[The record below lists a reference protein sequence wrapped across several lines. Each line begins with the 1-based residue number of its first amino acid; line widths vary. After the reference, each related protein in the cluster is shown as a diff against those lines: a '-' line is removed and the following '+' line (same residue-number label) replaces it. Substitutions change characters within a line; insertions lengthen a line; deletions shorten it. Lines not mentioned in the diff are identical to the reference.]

1 VCRKKLALHKRR
13 WQDSQ
18 LLDIDWFSKHSQ
30 WHNHKKSR
38 PMTYKNLMTDMDGEL
53 LVVTLHRP
61 EKLNAMTHQM
71 RVDLLDCIR
80 QAEENEA
87 VRAIVFTGH
96 GDKAF
101 CAGANIP
108 ELEER
113 TLQSEMGNAA
123 TLRKELPTTVE
134 RLAKP
139 TVAAINGHCYGAGL
153 EFSLGCTIRIVSE
166 NALLGQ
172 PEIKLGQIPGSGGTQ
187 RLYRFVGLAWAM
199 QLVLTGEP
207 VDAETARSIGLVTE
221 VTAQDKL
228 LGRAKEL
235 ARTLGSRAPLSFVA
249 GRDAVLRSTES
260 DLLTGI
266 DFERK
271 LYAMLMATED
281 RDEGLAAYREKRDP
295 VYKGR

>member
-1 VCRKKLALHKRR
+1 MVYENILTEMNG
-13 WQDSQ
+13 DV
-18 LLDIDWFSKHSQ
+18 
-30 WHNHKKSR
+30 
-38 PMTYKNLMTDMDGEL
+38 

-71 RVDLLDCIR
+71 RVDLLDCVR
-80 QAEENEA
+80 CAEDDDA
-87 VRAIVFTGH
+87 VRAIVFTGY
-96 GDKAF
+96 GDRAF

-108 ELEER
+108 ELKER
-113 TLQSEMGNAA
+113 TMASEIGNPA

-134 RLAKP
+134 RLGKP

-153 EFSLGCTIRIVSE
+153 EFSLGCTIRIASD
-166 NALLGQ
+166 NALMGQ

-187 RLYRFVGLAWAM
+187 RLHRFVNLGWAM
-199 QLVLTGEP
+199 QLVLTGEA

-221 VTAQDKL
+221 ITSQQNL
-228 LGRAKEL
+228 IPRALEL
-235 ARTLGSRAPLSFVA
+235 ARMLGSRAPLAFAA

-260 DLLTGI
+260 DLITGI
-266 DFERK
+266 DYERK

-281 RDEGLAAYREKRDP
+281 RNEGLAAFRENRAP

>member
-1 VCRKKLALHKRR
+1 MAYENILTEN
-13 WQDSQ
+13 D
-18 LLDIDWFSKHSQ
+18 
-30 WHNHKKSR
+30 
-38 PMTYKNLMTDMDGEL
+38 DGL

-71 RVDLLDCIR
+71 RVDLMDCVR
-80 QAEENEA
+80 RAEDDED

-108 ELEER
+108 ELGER
-113 TLQSEMGNAA
+113 TLQSEMGSAA
-123 TLRKELPTTVE
+123 TLRKELPTTIE

-153 EFSLGCTIRIVSE
+153 EFSMGCTVRIASD
-166 NALLGQ
+166 NAKLGQ
-172 PEIKLGQIPGSGGTQ
+172 PEIALGQIPGSGGTQ
-187 RLYRFVGLAWAM
+187 RLHRFVGLGWAM
-199 QLVLTGEP
+199 QMVLTGEP
-207 VDAETARSIGLVTE
+207 VTATRAAEIGLVTE
-221 VTAQDKL
+221 VTSQNAL
-228 LGRAKEL
+228 LDRAKEL
-235 ARTLGSRAPLSFVA
+235 ARLLGSRAPLAFAA
-249 GRDAVLRSTES
+249 GRDAVLRSTET

-271 LYAMLMATED
+271 LYAMICATED

-295 VYKGR
+295 EYKGR

>member
-1 VCRKKLALHKRR
+1 MAYENIRTEK
-13 WQDSQ
+13 D
-18 LLDIDWFSKHSQ
+18 
-30 WHNHKKSR
+30 
-38 PMTYKNLMTDMDGEL
+38 DGL

-71 RVDLLDCIR
+71 RVDLMDCVLE
-80 QAEENEA
+80 AEADDE
-87 VRAIVFTGH
+87 VRAIVFTGE
-96 GDKAF
+96 GDQAF

-108 ELEER
+108 ELAER
-113 TLQSEMGNAA
+113 TPQSEMGRAA

-153 EFSLGCTIRIVSE
+153 EFAMGCTVRIASD
-166 NALLGQ
+166 NAKLGQ
-172 PEIKLGQIPGSGGTQ
+172 PEIALGQIPGSGGTQ

-199 QLVLTGEP
+199 HIVLTGEP
-207 VDAETARSIGLVTE
+207 VAAEKAREIRLVTE
-221 VTAQDKL
+221 VLPQADL

-235 ARTLGSRAPLSFVA
+235 ARLLGSRAPLAFVA

-266 DFERK
+266 DYERK
-271 LYAMLMATED
+271 LYALITGTDD
-281 RDEGLAAYREKRDP
+281 RNEGLAAYREKRKPD
-295 VYKGR
+295 YKGR

>member
-1 VCRKKLALHKRR
+1 
-13 WQDSQ
+13 
-18 LLDIDWFSKHSQ
+18 
-30 WHNHKKSR
+30 
-38 PMTYKNLMTDMDGEL
+38 MTYPDIMTEMDGEL

-71 RVDLLDCIR
+71 RVDILECVR
-80 QAEENEA
+80 NAEDDEG

-96 GDKAF
+96 GDRAF

-108 ELEER
+108 ELDAR

-153 EFSLGCTIRIVSE
+153 EFALGCTIRIASD

-207 VDAETARSIGLVTE
+207 VDAETARAIGLVTE
-221 VTAQDKL
+221 VVSPEDL
-228 LGRAKEL
+228 LVRAKEL
-235 ARTLGSRAPLSFVA
+235 ARTLGSRAPMAFVA
-249 GRDAVLRSTES
+249 GRDAVLRSTET

-266 DFERK
+266 DYERK
-271 LYAMLMATED
+271 LYAILMATED
-281 RDEGLAAYREKRDP
+281 KKEGLAAYRENRP
-295 VYKGR
+295 PIYKGR

>member
-1 VCRKKLALHKRR
+1 
-13 WQDSQ
+13 
-18 LLDIDWFSKHSQ
+18 
-30 WHNHKKSR
+30 
-38 PMTYKNLMTDMDGEL
+38 MTYQNIITEMDGEL

-71 RVDLLDCIR
+71 RVDLLDCVR
-80 QAEENEA
+80 RAEDDEA

-96 GDKAF
+96 GDSAF

-113 TLQSEMGNAA
+113 TVQSEMGNAA
-123 TLRKELPTTVE
+123 TLRKELPTAVE

-153 EFSLGCTIRIVSE
+153 EFALGCTIRIAGD
-166 NALLGQ
+166 NALMGQ

-207 VDAETARSIGLVTE
+207 VNAETALSIGLVTE
-221 VTAQDKL
+221 VTGRQTL
-228 LGRAKEL
+228 LARAKEL
-235 ARTLGSRAPLSFVA
+235 ARGLGSRAPLAFVA

-260 DLLTGI
+260 DLITGI
-266 DFERK
+266 DYERK
-271 LYAMLMATED
+271 LYALLMATED
-281 RDEGLAAYREKRDP
+281 RDEGLAAYREKRPP

>member
-1 VCRKKLALHKRR
+1 MAMAYEN
-13 WQDSQ
+13 
-18 LLDIDWFSKHSQ
+18 II
-30 WHNHKKSR
+30 
-38 PMTYKNLMTDMDGEL
+38 TEMDGEL

-71 RVDLLDCIR
+71 RVDLLDCVR
-80 QAEENEA
+80 RAEDDDA

-108 ELEER
+108 ELQDR
-113 TLQSEMGNAA
+113 TVASEMGNAA
-123 TLRKELPTTVE
+123 TLRKELPTAVE

-153 EFSLGCTIRIVSE
+153 EFALGCTVRIAGD
-166 NALLGQ
+166 NAKLGQ

-199 QLVLTGEP
+199 QLVLTGEA

-221 VTAQDKL
+221 VTPRGDVL
-228 LGRAKEL
+228 DRSKEL
-235 ARTLGSRAPLSFVA
+235 ARALGSTAPLAFVA

-260 DLLTGI
+260 DLITGI
-266 DFERK
+266 DYERK

-281 RDEGLAAYREKRDP
+281 RDEGLAAYREKRPPD
-295 VYKGR
+295 YKGR

>member
-1 VCRKKLALHKRR
+1 MAYENIR
-13 WQDSQ
+13 
-18 LLDIDWFSKHSQ
+18 
-30 WHNHKKSR
+30 
-38 PMTYKNLMTDMDGEL
+38 TEMDGDV

-71 RVDLLDCIR
+71 RIDLLDCVR
-80 QAEENEA
+80 RAEDDDA

-108 ELEER
+108 ELAER
-113 TLQSEMGNAA
+113 TVASEMGNAA

-153 EFSLGCTIRIVSE
+153 EFSLGCTIRIASE
-166 NALLGQ
+166 NALMGQ

-187 RLYRFVGLAWAM
+187 RLHRFVGLAWAM
-199 QLVLTGEP
+199 QLVLTGEA

-221 VTAQDKL
+221 VTTQTEV

-235 ARTLGSRAPLSFVA
+235 AHALGSKAPLAFVA

-260 DLLTGI
+260 DLITGI
-266 DFERK
+266 DYERK

-281 RDEGLAAYREKRDP
+281 RDEGLAAYREKRPP